1 MTDLDF
7 QKFEF
12 QKKYYVLEALGMVT
26 KIGSPA
32 FDQSRRFFSD
42 FFIFR
47 NRQDPSNSGKFTMVN
62 PIVNCMYF
70 HGS

>member
-1 MTDLDF
+1 
-7 QKFEF
+7 
-12 QKKYYVLEALGMVT
+12 MVT
-26 KIGSPA
+26 KIGSPV
-32 FDQSRRFFSD
+32 FGQSRRFFSD

-47 NRQDPSNSGKFTMVN
+47 NRQDPSKSGKFTMVN